1 MRRILLNVP
10 VIFFLVFSNAY
21 AASGEGAGSGLLGKI
36 FLAFVAL
43 VVVAQLMPAL
53 VLFGSII
60 RGIFSKTPQTKK
72 DTNVH

>member
-1 MRRILLNVP
+1 MRKVLLNMP
-10 VIFFLVFSNAY
+10 GLFFLNSSNVY
-21 AASGEGAGSGLLGKI
+21 AATGEGAGSGLLGKI

-60 RGIFSKTPQTKK
+60 RGLFSKTPQTKK
-72 DTNVH
+72 NSDIS